1 MDTDLT
7 RKVYQVFDPAPLQ
20 ATQMDLYVDLDP
32 VRGNPDVVTRL
43 AERILFSNKPTC
55 QIIAGHRGCG
65 KSTELRRLQRSL
77 TEKCLFVVYCEADED
92 IDRNDVDFPEVLVA
106 VIRQMAKQLKDQL
119 GISLKPGY
127 FRDRFDRLKKFFGSE
142 VSLDQID
149 LETGLATL
157 AMTVKSSPDARM
169 EIRKLLDPDTA
180 NWVTAANDVIG
191 QAKAEL
197 LAKKYRDLVII
208 VDDLDKMV
216 NRPLMEANCST
227 AEYLFVHREA
237 QLIAFECHLVY
248 TMPISLAYS
257 AQEQNIANLYG
268 GHPVVV
274 PMSKLT
280 ERPPSR
286 KPYPAGLEKFAEI
299 IRTRLATV
307 PASPEEVF
315 ASPEVQDRLIRLS
328 GGQPRELM
336 ILIRDAIIGNGLPIA
351 AAAVERAAR
360 DGRQAYGRQLQA
372 EHMPILDN
380 VRKDGKLVRD
390 SGNDA
395 LVRELLE
402 SRAILQYENADEWYD
417 VNPLVPPANKPDLP
431 HKPPRKKQ

>member
-1 MDTDLT
+1 VDTDLT

-307 PASPEEVF
+307 PPRRRRCSP
-315 ASPEVQDRLIRLS
+315 RR
-328 GGQPRELM
+328 R
-336 ILIRDAIIGNGLPIA
+336 
-351 AAAVERAAR
+351 
-360 DGRQAYGRQLQA
+360 
-372 EHMPILDN
+372 
-380 VRKDGKLVRD
+380 
-390 SGNDA
+390 
-395 LVRELLE
+395 
-402 SRAILQYENADEWYD
+402 SRTG
-417 VNPLVPPANKPDLP
+417 
-431 HKPPRKKQ
+431 

>member
-1 MDTDLT
+1 LT
-7 RKVYQVFDPAPLQ
+7 RKVYQVFDPAPLR
-20 ATQMDLYVDLDP
+20 ATQTDLYVDLDP
-32 VRGNPDVVTRL
+32 VRGSPNAVAHL
-43 AERILFSNKPTC
+43 ANRILLSNKPTC

-106 VIRQMAKQLKDQL
+106 VIRQVAKQLREQQ

-157 AMTVKSSPDARM
+157 ALTVKNSPDARM
-169 EIRKLLDPDTA
+169 EIRKLLEPDTA
-180 NWVTAANDVIG
+180 NLVRAANDVIG

-216 NRPLMEANCST
+216 NRPLKEANCST
-227 AEYLFVHREA
+227 AEYLFVHREG
-237 QLIAFECHLVY
+237 QLTAFGCHLVY

-257 AQEQNIANLYG
+257 AQEQAIATLYG
-268 GHPVVV
+268 GHPEVV
-274 PMSKLT
+274 PMTKLSG
-280 ERPPSR
+280 RPPGR
-286 KPYPAGLEKFAEI
+286 EPHPDGLAKFAEI
-299 IRTRLATV
+299 IRKRLATV
-307 PASPEEVF
+307 PALTEDVF
-315 ASPEVQDRLIRLS
+315 ASPEVMGELIRLS

-336 ILIRDAIIGNGLPIA
+336 ILIRDAIIANGLPIV

-390 SGNDA
+390 STNDE

-417 VNPLVPPANKPDLP
+417 VNPLVPPPPKPDLP

>member
-417 VNPLVPPANKPDLP
+417 VNPLVTKPDLP